1 MNEPEDTRT
10 STNCKEPREIRE
22 DQTIANNLSY
32 RDQQP
37 ISMITE
43 TRIWEGKENLKEV
56 QTFIRGG
63 AAQI

>member
-32 RDQQP
+32 RDQRP
-37 ISMITE
+37 ISIITE

-56 QTFIRGG
+56 ELFRGG